1 MTRLVLCGQMAEQRM
16 LYSALDAHVH
26 HLKGRVARVAHGTV
40 AHPHADLAEA
50 ALRTMRF
57 NMRADRGP
65 GPTYPH
71 F

>member
-1 MTRLVLCGQMAEQRM
+1 MTHLVLCGQMAEQRM

-26 HLKGRVARVAHGTV
+26 HLKGSVAHGTV
-40 AHPHADLAEA
+40 ARPHADLAEA